1 MLNKLCRILFFISLS
16 LVTLQSY
23 AAAPPPLPM
32 PSQNS
37 DIKSKDE
44 QSTSDSGS
52 SMSFF
57 DKIKQFFHKSPK
69 KAPLS
74 KPEAQ
79 QDKSQEPNKNDISL
93 PSASNQSHQAN
104 TNLASH
110 DDTKDVASSNEK
122 EASEPFIDMGSTT
135 LSSASNQSH
144 QANTNLA
151 SHDDTKDA
159 VSSSEKEASEP
170 FIDMGSATLPSASNQ
185 NHQTN
190 TNLASH
196 SDTNSEKEASEPFI
210 DMGSATLPSASN
222 QSHQANTNLAS
233 HDDTKD
239 VASSNNKE
247 ANSTPLPN
255 AANNEETQPE
265 LKVAGSLIS
274 NPPLRPGSYVV
285 PPAPRTQVY
294 QPISLPPTH
303 QYIKLTPPPEANEQ
317 QDNVTAPPPPQVV
330 APTPTVMPATPV
342 PVVNQPT
349 PTANDIVT
357 PPVTTPAPVPAT
369 PSTPN
374 TPVPTV
380 NQPTAPT
387 APSNTPI
394 PAVQPVVPPATIP
407 NTTDSSPKT
416 DNSKE
421 TFTADVNS
429 PKKQDWNTP
438 LKPVEVLS
446 ANQNQGPNNTTNN
459 SPPANQKQIQQ
470 QNTSTPVSSS
480 NVVVKKQDNIVNTEL
495 TESATKFAKDE
506 SQMLLLPNDDIVLGK
521 LTEQA
526 TLDQMDI
533 YSYIKLFQKKEEWI
547 ANADRRKA
555 VESLVKYDNDLNKK
569 KDITAT
575 LSYCS
580 AIDNSFRA
588 IDKNNLSKLRVLLDV
603 YPILQEKNNKGDT
616 LLTAAVY
623 KDNYYLAK
631 FLVIRG
637 IEISTLNSECQYPL
651 DIALARGNTNIACML
666 TKAKGY

>member
-23 AAAPPPLPM
+23 AAVPPPLPM

-44 QSTSDSGS
+44 QPTSDSGS
-52 SMSFF
+52 SMSIF

-74 KPEAQ
+74 KPEAP
-79 QDKSQEPNKNDISL
+79 QDKSQEPKKNDISL
-93 PSASNQSHQAN
+93 PSANNDVHQTD

-110 DDTKDVASSNEK
+110 N
-122 EASEPFIDMGSTT
+122 DM
-135 LSSASNQSH
+135 
-144 QANTNLA
+144 
-151 SHDDTKDA
+151 
-159 VSSSEKEASEP
+159 
-170 FIDMGSATLPSASNQ
+170 
-185 NHQTN
+185 
-190 TNLASH
+190 
-196 SDTNSEKEASEPFI
+196 NSEKEASEFFI

-222 QSHQANTNLAS
+222 QSHQDNTNLAS

-239 VASSNNKE
+239 VVSSNNKE

-294 QPISLPPTH
+294 QPIGLPPTH

-330 APTPTVMPATPV
+330 APAPTVMPATPV

-349 PTANDIVT
+349 ANDVVT

-429 PKKQDWNTP
+429 PKKQDWNAP

-459 SPPANQKQIQQ
+459 SPTANQTQIQQ
-470 QNTSTPVSSS
+470 QNTSTPVRSS

-495 TESATKFAKDE
+495 TETATKFVKDE

-588 IDKNNLSKLRVLLDV
+588 INKNNLSKLRVLLDV

-616 LLTAAVY
+616 LLTSTVY

>member
-16 LVTLQSY
+16 LATLQSY

-44 QSTSDSGS
+44 QATSDSRS
-52 SMSFF
+52 SMSIF

-69 KAPLS
+69 KAPLP
-74 KPEAQ
+74 KPQAQ
-79 QDKSQEPNKNDISL
+79 PDKPNNKLVSQEPNKNEVQL
-93 PSASNQSHQAN
+93 PSANNEVHQTD

-110 DDTKDVASSNEK
+110 SDTNNEK
-122 EASEPFIDMGSTT
+122 EASEPFIDMG
-135 LSSASNQSH
+135 N
-144 QANTNLA
+144 
-151 SHDDTKDA
+151 
-159 VSSSEKEASEP
+159 
-170 FIDMGSATLPSASNQ
+170 
-185 NHQTN
+185 
-190 TNLASH
+190 
-196 SDTNSEKEASEPFI
+196 
-210 DMGSATLPSASN
+210 ATLPSASN
-222 QSHQANTNLAS
+222 QSHQANANLAS

-239 VASSNNKE
+239 GAASSEKE

-255 AANNEETQPE
+255 TANNEEAQPE

-294 QPISLPPTH
+294 QPIALSPTH

-330 APTPTVMPATPV
+330 APAPTVMPATPV

-349 PTANDIVT
+349 ASDVVT
-357 PPVTTPAPVPAT
+357 PPVTTPAPVT

-380 NQPTAPT
+380 NQPAAPT

-394 PAVQPVVPPATIP
+394 PAVQPVVPPATMP
-407 NTTDSSPKT
+407 TTTDSSAKT

-421 TFTADVNS
+421 TFTADVNL
-429 PKKQDWNTP
+429 PKKQDWDAP

-446 ANQNQGPNNTTNN
+446 ANQNQDSNNTNAANN
-459 SPPANQKQIQQ
+459 SAPANQKQVQP
-470 QNTSTPVSSS
+470 QNTSTSVSSS

-506 SQMLLLPNDDIVLGK
+506 SQMLLLPDDDIILGK

-588 IDKNNLSKLRVLLDV
+588 IDRNNLSKLRVLLDV

-631 FLVIRG
+631 YLVIRG
-637 IEISTLNSECQYPL
+637 IKISTLNSECQYPL

>member
-23 AAAPPPLPM
+23 AAVPLPLPM

-44 QSTSDSGS
+44 QPTSDSGS
-52 SMSFF
+52 SMSIF

-74 KPEAQ
+74 KPEAP
-79 QDKSQEPNKNDISL
+79 QDKSQEPKKNDISL
-93 PSASNQSHQAN
+93 PSANNDVHQTD

-110 DDTKDVASSNEK
+110 N
-122 EASEPFIDMGSTT
+122 DM
-135 LSSASNQSH
+135 
-144 QANTNLA
+144 
-151 SHDDTKDA
+151 
-159 VSSSEKEASEP
+159 
-170 FIDMGSATLPSASNQ
+170 
-185 NHQTN
+185 
-190 TNLASH
+190 
-196 SDTNSEKEASEPFI
+196 NSEKEASESFI

-239 VASSNNKE
+239 VVSSNNKE

-294 QPISLPPTH
+294 QPIVLPPTH

-317 QDNVTAPPPPQVV
+317 QDNVTAPPLPQVV
-330 APTPTVMPATPV
+330 APAPTVMPATPV
-342 PVVNQPT
+342 TVVNQPT
-349 PTANDIVT
+349 ANDVVT

-429 PKKQDWNTP
+429 PKKQDWNAP

-446 ANQNQGPNNTTNN
+446 ANQNQGPNNTTTNT
-459 SPPANQKQIQQ
+459 SPTANQTQIQQ

-495 TESATKFAKDE
+495 TETATKFVKDE

-580 AIDNSFRA
+580 AMDNSFRA
-588 IDKNNLSKLRVLLDV
+588 IDKNNLSKLRALLDV

>member
-44 QSTSDSGS
+44 HATSDSGS
-52 SMSFF
+52 SMSIF

-69 KAPLS
+69 KNPLP
-74 KPEAQ
+74 KPQAQ
-79 QDKSQEPNKNDISL
+79 PDKPNNKLVSQEPNKNEVQL
-93 PSASNQSHQAN
+93 PSANNEAHQAN

-110 DDTKDVASSNEK
+110 SDTN
-122 EASEPFIDMGSTT
+122 
-135 LSSASNQSH
+135 
-144 QANTNLA
+144 
-151 SHDDTKDA
+151 
-159 VSSSEKEASEP
+159 SEKEASEP
-170 FIDMGSATLPSASNQ
+170 FIDMGNATLPSASNQ
-185 NHQTN
+185 NHQAN
-190 TNLASH
+190 ANLASH

-222 QSHQANTNLAS
+222 QNHQANANLASHSDTNNEKEASEPFIDMGSATLPSASNQSHQTNTNLAS

-239 VASSNNKE
+239 GAASSEKE

-255 AANNEETQPE
+255 TANNEEAQPE

-294 QPISLPPTH
+294 QPIALPPTH

-317 QDNVTAPPPPQVV
+317 QDNVTPPPPQMV
-330 APTPTVMPATPV
+330 APAPPVMPATPV

-349 PTANDIVT
+349 ASDVVT
-357 PPVTTPAPVPAT
+357 PPITTPTPVPAT

-380 NQPTAPT
+380 NQPAAPT

-394 PAVQPVVPPATIP
+394 PAVQPVVSPATMP
-407 NTTDSSPKT
+407 TTTDISAKT

-421 TFTADVNS
+421 TFTADGNS
-429 PKKQDWNTP
+429 PKKQDWDVP

-446 ANQNQGPNNTTNN
+446 ANQNQGSNNTNAANN
-459 SPPANQKQIQQ
+459 SVPANQKQVQL
-470 QNTSTPVSSS
+470 QNTSNSVSSS
-480 NVVVKKQDNIVNTEL
+480 NVVVKKQDNIVNSEL

-506 SQMLLLPNDDIVLGK
+506 SQMLLLPDDDIILGK

-526 TLDQMDI
+526 TLYQMDI

-569 KDITAT
+569 KDITST

-588 IDKNNLSKLRVLLDV
+588 IDRNNLSKLRVLLDV

-631 FLVIRG
+631 YLVIRG
-637 IEISTLNSECQYPL
+637 IKISTLNSECQYPL

>member
-16 LVTLQSY
+16 LATLQSY

-44 QSTSDSGS
+44 QATSDSRS
-52 SMSFF
+52 SMSIF

-69 KAPLS
+69 KAPLP
-74 KPEAQ
+74 KPQAQ
-79 QDKSQEPNKNDISL
+79 PDKPNNKLVSQEPNKNEVQL
-93 PSASNQSHQAN
+93 PSANNEVHQTD

-110 DDTKDVASSNEK
+110 SDTNNEK
-122 EASEPFIDMGSTT
+122 EASEPFIDMG
-135 LSSASNQSH
+135 N
-144 QANTNLA
+144 
-151 SHDDTKDA
+151 
-159 VSSSEKEASEP
+159 
-170 FIDMGSATLPSASNQ
+170 
-185 NHQTN
+185 
-190 TNLASH
+190 
-196 SDTNSEKEASEPFI
+196 
-210 DMGSATLPSASN
+210 ATLPSASN
-222 QSHQANTNLAS
+222 QSHQANANLAS

-239 VASSNNKE
+239 GAASSEKE

-255 AANNEETQPE
+255 TANNEEAQPE

-294 QPISLPPTH
+294 QPIALPPTH

-330 APTPTVMPATPV
+330 APAPTVMPATPV

-349 PTANDIVT
+349 ASDVVT
-357 PPVTTPAPVPAT
+357 PPVTTPAPVT

-374 TPVPTV
+374 TPIPTV
-380 NQPTAPT
+380 NQPAAPT
-387 APSNTPI
+387 VPSNTPI
-394 PAVQPVVPPATIP
+394 PAVQPVVPPATMP
-407 NTTDSSPKT
+407 TTTDSSAKT

-421 TFTADVNS
+421 TFTADVNL
-429 PKKQDWNTP
+429 PKKQDWDAP

-446 ANQNQGPNNTTNN
+446 ANQNQDSNNTNAANN
-459 SPPANQKQIQQ
+459 SAPANQKQVQP
-470 QNTSTPVSSS
+470 QNTSTSVSSS

-506 SQMLLLPNDDIVLGK
+506 SQMLLLPDDNIILGK

-588 IDKNNLSKLRVLLDV
+588 IDRNNLSKLRILLDV

-631 FLVIRG
+631 YLVIRG
-637 IEISTLNSECQYPL
+637 IKISTLNSECQYPL

>member
-44 QSTSDSGS
+44 QPTSDSGS
-52 SMSFF
+52 SMSIF

-69 KAPLS
+69 KAPL
-74 KPEAQ
+74 PNPQAQ
-79 QDKSQEPNKNDISL
+79 QDKPSDKLVSQESNKNEVQL
-93 PSASNQSHQAN
+93 PSASNQTHQAN

-110 DDTKDVASSNEK
+110 NDTN
-122 EASEPFIDMGSTT
+122 
-135 LSSASNQSH
+135 
-144 QANTNLA
+144 
-151 SHDDTKDA
+151 
-159 VSSSEKEASEP
+159 SEKEASEP
-170 FIDMGSATLPSASNQ
+170 FIDMGSATLPSASNET
-185 NHQTN
+185 HQAN

-196 SDTNSEKEASEPFI
+196 NDTNSEKEASEPFI

-222 QSHQANTNLAS
+222 QSHQTNTNLAS

-239 VASSNNKE
+239 VASSSEKE

-255 AANNEETQPE
+255 TANNEETQPE

-294 QPISLPPTH
+294 QPIALPPTH

-330 APTPTVMPATPV
+330 APAPTAMPATPV

-349 PTANDIVT
+349 ASDVVT

-380 NQPTAPT
+380 NQPTAPA
-387 APSNTPI
+387 APSNTSI
-394 PAVQPVVPPATIP
+394 PAVQPVVPPATMP
-407 NTTDSSPKT
+407 NTTDSLAKT

-446 ANQNQGPNNTTNN
+446 ANQNQGSNNTNAANN
-459 SPPANQKQIQQ
+459 SAPANQKQVQPQ
-470 QNTSTPVSSS
+470 DTSTPVSSS

-526 TLDQMDI
+526 TLDQMDV

-588 IDKNNLSKLRVLLDV
+588 IDRNNLSKLRVLLDV

-631 FLVIRG
+631 YLVIRG
-637 IEISTLNSECQYPL
+637 IKISTLNSECQYPL
-651 DIALARGNTNIACML
+651 DIAIARGNTNIACML

>member
-16 LVTLQSY
+16 LATLQSY

-44 QSTSDSGS
+44 QATSDSRS
-52 SMSFF
+52 SMSIF

-69 KAPLS
+69 KAPLP
-74 KPEAQ
+74 KPQAQ
-79 QDKSQEPNKNDISL
+79 PDKPNNKLVSQQPNKNEVQL
-93 PSASNQSHQAN
+93 PSANNEVHQTD

-110 DDTKDVASSNEK
+110 SDTNNEK
-122 EASEPFIDMGSTT
+122 EASEPFIDMG
-135 LSSASNQSH
+135 N
-144 QANTNLA
+144 
-151 SHDDTKDA
+151 
-159 VSSSEKEASEP
+159 
-170 FIDMGSATLPSASNQ
+170 
-185 NHQTN
+185 
-190 TNLASH
+190 
-196 SDTNSEKEASEPFI
+196 
-210 DMGSATLPSASN
+210 ATLPSASN
-222 QSHQANTNLAS
+222 QSHQANANLAS

-239 VASSNNKE
+239 GAASSEKE

-255 AANNEETQPE
+255 TANNEEAQPE

-294 QPISLPPTH
+294 QPIALPPTH

-330 APTPTVMPATPV
+330 APAPTVMPATPV

-349 PTANDIVT
+349 ASDVVT
-357 PPVTTPAPVPAT
+357 PPVTTPAPVT

-380 NQPTAPT
+380 NQPAAPT

-394 PAVQPVVPPATIP
+394 PAVQPVVPPATMP
-407 NTTDSSPKT
+407 TTTDSSAKT

-421 TFTADVNS
+421 TFTADVNL
-429 PKKQDWNTP
+429 PKKQDWDAP

-446 ANQNQGPNNTTNN
+446 ANQNQDSNNTNAANN
-459 SPPANQKQIQQ
+459 SAPANQKQVQP
-470 QNTSTPVSSS
+470 QNTSTSVSSS

-506 SQMLLLPNDDIVLGK
+506 SQMLLLPDDDIILGK

-588 IDKNNLSKLRVLLDV
+588 IDRNNLSKLRVLLDV

-631 FLVIRG
+631 YLVIRG
-637 IEISTLNSECQYPL
+637 IKISTLNSECQYPL

>member
-16 LVTLQSY
+16 LVALQSY

-44 QSTSDSGS
+44 QPTSDSRS
-52 SMSFF
+52 SMSIF

-69 KAPLS
+69 KAPL
-74 KPEAQ
+74 PNPQAQ
-79 QDKSQEPNKNDISL
+79 QDKPSDKLVSQESNKNEVQL
-93 PSASNQSHQAN
+93 PNASNETHQTD
-104 TNLASH
+104 TNLVSH
-110 DDTKDVASSNEK
+110 NDTNSEK
-122 EASEPFIDMGSTT
+122 EASEPFIDMGSAT
-135 LSSASNQSH
+135 LSSASNQTH
-144 QANTNLA
+144 QANANLA
-151 SHDDTKDA
+151 SHNDTNN
-159 VSSSEKEASEP
+159 EKEASEP

-185 NHQTN
+185 THQTN
-190 TNLASH
+190 MNLASH

-210 DMGSATLPSASN
+210 DMGNATLPSASN
-222 QSHQANTNLAS
+222 QTHQTNTNLAS

-255 AANNEETQPE
+255 TANNEETQPE

-294 QPISLPPTH
+294 QPIALPPTH

-330 APTPTVMPATPV
+330 APTVMPATPV

-349 PTANDIVT
+349 ASDVVT

-394 PAVQPVVPPATIP
+394 PAVQPVVPPATMP
-407 NTTDSSPKT
+407 TTTDSSAKT

-446 ANQNQGPNNTTNN
+446 ANQNQGSNNTNAANN
-459 SPPANQKQIQQ
+459 SAPANQKQVQP

-506 SQMLLLPNDDIVLGK
+506 SQMLLLPDDDIILGK

-533 YSYIKLFQKKEEWI
+533 YSYIKLFQKKAEWI

-588 IDKNNLSKLRVLLDV
+588 IDRNNLSKLRVLLDV

-631 FLVIRG
+631 YLVIRG
-637 IEISTLNSECQYPL
+637 IKISTLNSECQYPL
-651 DIALARGNTNIACML
+651 DIAIARGNTNIACML

>member
-16 LVTLQSY
+16 LATLQSY

-44 QSTSDSGS
+44 QATSDSRS
-52 SMSFF
+52 SMSIF

-69 KAPLS
+69 KAPLP
-74 KPEAQ
+74 KPQAQ
-79 QDKSQEPNKNDISL
+79 PDKPNNKLVSQEPNKNEVQL
-93 PSASNQSHQAN
+93 PSANNEVHQTD

-110 DDTKDVASSNEK
+110 SDTNNEK
-122 EASEPFIDMGSTT
+122 EASEPFIDMG
-135 LSSASNQSH
+135 N
-144 QANTNLA
+144 
-151 SHDDTKDA
+151 
-159 VSSSEKEASEP
+159 
-170 FIDMGSATLPSASNQ
+170 
-185 NHQTN
+185 
-190 TNLASH
+190 
-196 SDTNSEKEASEPFI
+196 
-210 DMGSATLPSASN
+210 ATLPSASN
-222 QSHQANTNLAS
+222 QSHQANANLAS
-233 HDDTKD
+233 HDDMKD
-239 VASSNNKE
+239 GAASSEKE

-255 AANNEETQPE
+255 TANNEEAQPE

-285 PPAPRTQVY
+285 PPAPCTQVY
-294 QPISLPPTH
+294 QPIALPPTH

-330 APTPTVMPATPV
+330 APAPTVMPATPV

-349 PTANDIVT
+349 ASDVVT
-357 PPVTTPAPVPAT
+357 PPVTTPAPVT

-380 NQPTAPT
+380 NQPAAPT

-394 PAVQPVVPPATIP
+394 PAVQPVVPPATMP
-407 NTTDSSPKT
+407 TTTDSSAKT

-421 TFTADVNS
+421 TFTADVNL
-429 PKKQDWNTP
+429 PKKQDWDAP

-446 ANQNQGPNNTTNN
+446 ANQNQDSNNTNAANN
-459 SPPANQKQIQQ
+459 SAPANQKQVQP
-470 QNTSTPVSSS
+470 QNTSTSVSSS

-506 SQMLLLPNDDIVLGK
+506 SQMLLLPDDDIILGK

-588 IDKNNLSKLRVLLDV
+588 IDRNNLSKLRVLLDV

-631 FLVIRG
+631 YLVIRG
-637 IEISTLNSECQYPL
+637 IKISTLNSECQYPL